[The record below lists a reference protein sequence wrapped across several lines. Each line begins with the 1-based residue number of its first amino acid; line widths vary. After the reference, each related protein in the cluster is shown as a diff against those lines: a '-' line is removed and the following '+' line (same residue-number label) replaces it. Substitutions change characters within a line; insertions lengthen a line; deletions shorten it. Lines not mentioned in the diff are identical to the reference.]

1 MLLLLQVKLELQS
14 FKSKT
19 YENVGSSTKTTTANR
34 LTIIGR
40 NPSNENIFLY
50 LFFRVLA
57 SIVILGKACDL
68 IDQHQEQKKAS
79 TASMSSASA
88 TPKKTSNNTNH
99 ATTTAEMSSTSPEAV
114 QPQQPQLRP
123 KIEKEKVQD
132 EAAASSPPPLLRQP
146 GSQVTSAEDISLLEA
161 KLQRIDAT
169 RAFPNSP
176 SAPVLAEVNRVDSS
190 FFTFN
195 FYFVFRITLTPS
207 MKS

>member
-1 MLLLLQVKLELQS
+1 M
-14 FKSKT
+14 
-19 YENVGSSTKTTTANR
+19 GSSTKTTTANR

-88 TPKKTSNNTNH
+88 TSKKTSNNTNH

-114 QPQQPQLRP
+114 QLQQPQPQLRP
-123 KIEKEKVQD
+123 TLEKAKVQD
-132 EAAASSPPPLLRQP
+132 AAAASSPPPLLRQP